1 MYCPHCQTISAYEE
15 EAKCLVCNSPL
26 LLSVDDLLGKSPVR
40 IVKEMRPAQ
49 VDLARAVEAAILTHK
64 PLTAE
69 AGTGTGKSFALLLP
83 AILSGKVVVVST
95 ATTLLQ
101 HQYISKDLP
110 YLAAALAKFNIPVR
124 YAAIK
129 GRAHYLCLKQYMA
142 QEGRLKPCKKVED
155 WVSEVRNGVGY
166 GDKLEL
172 GSDVPDYWHLINA
185 EDCPGASG
193 CRKSSRCGYARA
205 KQELRGAQVIVANH
219 SIVGFN
225 IRTNMR
231 LLPTHQIYLIDEAH
245 QAESY
250 LRDALSSE
258 MTGRTVANLRRYLD
272 ETDTV
277 ANEECN
283 KALDE
288 CEERSNAM
296 FARLSGG
303 LPGEQRI
310 LDPNEVSA
318 DVAAMADCLAVVQ
331 APLTREFNWRQS
343 QGKLKEEDVDLDP
356 ETIAVCKKLQG
367 SADNQVKTLRDVD
380 SGTLMVALRK
390 LDRFV
395 NNLAGISDP
404 NKDNR
409 VLYVETPKRGSPKLV
424 NAPVFINNLL
434 RNTLFSQIPTV
445 IASSATL
452 TIMNKFDYFKE
463 ALGFPE
469 TTTEFLAT
477 SPFDYDRHSL
487 LYLPKDA
494 PIHPSRQKGGVA
506 DMQGALEAYYSALTD
521 KIVTLL
527 RLSKGHA
534 FVLFSA
540 RREMEEIHRRVSEE
554 LDFPMK
560 LQEEGVSTG
569 SLEVWF
575 RNTKNAVLFGVKSF
589 WEGISIEGDQLRLV
603 IITKVPFPLQGD
615 PVYKAKKEALKA
627 KGVDPFPILDIPAM
641 IMDVKQGTGRLIR
654 TMVDRGVCAI
664 LDGKVCREHQR
675 RGAYAFLLINS
686 LPFPLVDNIELVSQF
701 LAHFEE

>member
-1 MYCPHCQTISAYEE
+1 
-15 EAKCLVCNSPL
+15 
-26 LLSVDDLLGKSPVR
+26 
-40 IVKEMRPAQ
+40 MRPAQ
-49 VDLARAVEAAILTHK
+49 VDMARAVETAILTRK

-83 AILSGKVVVVST
+83 AILSGRVVVIST

-101 HQYISKDLP
+101 HQYMSKDLP

-124 YAAIK
+124 YAVIK
-129 GRAHYLCLKQYMA
+129 GRGHYLCLKQFLA
-142 QEGRLKPCKKVED
+142 QEGKVKPSKTIKN
-155 WVSEVRNGVGY
+155 WVDGIINGVGY

-172 GSDVPDYWHLINA
+172 GEDVPDYWHLINA

-193 CRKSSRCGYARA
+193 CSKASRCGYARA
-205 KQELRGAQVIVANH
+205 KQELRNAQIIVANH

-231 LLPTHQIYLIDEAH
+231 LLPPHQICLIDEAH
-245 QAESY
+245 QAEGY

-258 MTGRTVANLRRYLD
+258 LTGRTVANLRRYL
-272 ETDTV
+272 EGTDTV
-277 ANEECN
+277 ANDEAE

-288 CEERSNAM
+288 CEELSNAL

-303 LPGEQRI
+303 MPGAQRV
-310 LDPNEVSA
+310 LDPKEVSA
-318 DVAAMADCLAVVQ
+318 DMLAMAAHLSDVS
-331 APLTREFNWRQS
+331 APLIREYNWRQAH
-343 QGKLKEEDVDLDP
+343 GKTDDSSTDLDP
-356 ETIAVCKKLQG
+356 ETVAVCRQLHET
-367 SADNQVKTLRDVD
+367 KTGEKPVRALRDVD
-380 SGTLMVALRK
+380 TGTLMVAIRK
-390 LDRFV
+390 LTRLTD
-395 NNLAGISDP
+395 NLAGIADP

-424 NAPVFINNLL
+424 NAPVFISDLL
-434 RNTLFSQIPTV
+434 RASLFSQVPTV

-463 ALGFPE
+463 ALGFPP
-469 TTTEFLAT
+469 TTAEFLVV
-477 SPFDYDRHSL
+477 SPFDYYRHSL

-506 DMQGALEAYYSALTD
+506 DMQQALEDYYSTLTD

-540 RREMEEIHRRVSEE
+540 RSEMEEIHRRVSAE

-560 LQEEGVSTG
+560 FQEEGMSTG
-569 SLEVWF
+569 SLEAWF
-575 RNTKNAVLFGVKSF
+575 RKTKNPVLFGVKSF
-589 WEGISIEGDQLRLV
+589 WEGVSIEGDQLRMV
-603 IITKVPFPLQGD
+603 VITKVPFPLQGD
-615 PVYKAKKEALKA
+615 PVYKAKKAALKA
-627 KGVDPFPILDIPAM
+627 KGVDPFPVLDIPAM

-675 RGAYAFLLINS
+675 RGAYAFLLVNS
-686 LPFPLVDNIELVSQF
+686 LPFPLVDNINLVAQF